1 MKTSKLE
8 GIQAWLA
15 NAFFKNQ
22 LIDSY
27 QDGFRQGRS
36 AGVLAE
42 RLDVLSRLENH
53 NLRDFSNP
61 YLRLGYDQA
70 LAAVQDRLKDFQ
82 IEKYRNSIHDA

>member
-1 MKTSKLE
+1 MKTSK
-8 GIQAWLA
+8 IDVAKAWLA
-15 NAFFKNQ
+15 NQLFKNQ

-27 QDGFRQGRS
+27 QEGFQRGRS

-42 RLDVLSRLENH
+42 RVDTLSRLEKH

-70 LAAVQDRLKDFQ
+70 LAAVQDRLKEYQ
-82 IEKYRNSIHDA
+82 VAKYRNDLHDA

>member
-1 MKTSKLE
+1 MKTSR
-8 GIQAWLA
+8 IDVVQAWIA

-22 LIDSY
+22 LLDSY
-27 QDGFRQGRS
+27 REGFDRGRS

-42 RLDVLSRLENH
+42 RLDVISRLERH

-70 LAAVQDRLKDFQ
+70 LAAVQDRLKDYQ
-82 IEKYRNSIHDA
+82 VEKYRNSIYDA

>member
-1 MKTSKLE
+1 MTKERIL
-8 GIQAWLA
+8 AWIA

-27 QDGFRQGRS
+27 QEGFNRGRS

-70 LAAVQDRLKDFQ
+70 IAAVQDRLKEYQ
-82 IEKYRNSIHDA
+82 VEKHRNRIHDA